1 MAAATRAGPA
11 RALPRYA
18 VCACVRACVRAH
30 CAHASEAGTS
40 APPTAWLARPSR
52 RPAGLLPFAATLCSS
67 EWVGPLGLHTPLI

>member
-18 VCACVRACVRAH
+18 VCACVRARALRARIGGGNFSP
-30 CAHASEAGTS
+30 AHRLVG
-40 APPTAWLARPSR
+40 PPVF